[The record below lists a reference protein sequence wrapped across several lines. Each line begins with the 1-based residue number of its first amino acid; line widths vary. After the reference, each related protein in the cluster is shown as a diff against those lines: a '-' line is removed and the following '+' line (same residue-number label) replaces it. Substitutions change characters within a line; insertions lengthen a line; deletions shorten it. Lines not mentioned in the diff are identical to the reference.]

1 MIPIELTIQGLYSYQ
16 ERQTIDFTRLTAAN
30 LFGIFG
36 PVGSGKS
43 TILEAIT
50 FAVYGRTDRLNL
62 SGDNRYYNMMNL
74 RSNEMLI
81 DFIFEAGREQ
91 TTYRATVKSSR
102 NSKNFDDV
110 YTPKRTA
117 YRKREGQWEPIEVE
131 ALEEIIG
138 LSYDNFKRTIII
150 PQGQFQEFLQLG
162 NRDRT
167 KMMKELFNLE
177 KFEFY
182 YKVVSLEKKNDE
194 KRQHI
199 QGQLQQLGEVDLAQI
214 ASCSESLAALEKEVQ
229 ELNKGLQEQQQEE
242 EKLRQLRELFEKRE
256 AAQKERDALAKQ
268 APHYQELR
276 EKIERYERAVLGF
289 KHLLESRK
297 TYEEKATKRREQIQ
311 GDQKKLQTET
321 REMTR
326 LEKILEE
333 IRPKQ
338 EKRDEVKKRAE
349 ELERLLAMR
358 GTEERIKHEQ
368 TRLEKGTKIWE
379 ETVQSLEHAKAEKLR
394 QEKAIQSMREK
405 MPDLTSLT
413 SLKEWHMERREIQRQ
428 LRSCEEEVAKFAR
441 QLEELEKEKCKLTG
455 DPLFKT
461 LHESLPGPLQGPLQE
476 SLPELLPEL
485 FLELSTEPILTPIPA
500 TTPSGLPYPDI
511 FHHLEGESW
520 KIKEQQRLLGDQEN
534 HWRVKA
540 QLKAYADDLQE
551 NQPCPLCGSLHHP
564 DPGRYSSEDIN
575 KELKKIDKQKLA
587 WEKQLDHIA
596 FLNKRFTLLE
606 SRQNEATRHREE
618 WEKKKKELLEKA
630 AAHEKRFAID
640 LPPTDS
646 PLLPS
651 EQEVKSPWEVYRKEE
666 ALDKAFEAAKKIQ
679 EELKVAEKLLK
690 QAEKERQTK
699 EQAKDKYQ
707 EGLQEIKT
715 SLAMHQA
722 KWNTLAQQLTVI
734 QYEAYED
741 IPVKA
746 IEQEKKRLVE
756 EYQQV
761 EKTFNETSQ
770 LLQNC
775 QQLINK
781 LNGVLETNLKELK
794 QEESALE
801 ALENRLKEQLGQ
813 SKFTSLE
820 EVTRLLSAPFDPATE
835 RQNLERYREQILRN
849 LSTLEQLQREIAE
862 RTYDPAAHEKLIA
875 VISQLKEEIH
885 QKTQEKGKMAEKLKN
900 MQQDL
905 ESLTKLKQELEGL
918 NARGENITTLKS
930 LFKASG
936 FVNYISSVYL
946 QNLCN
951 AANERFFQLTRQRLS
966 LEITDDNNFQVRDY
980 LNGGKVRSV
989 KTLSGGQT
997 FQASLSLALA
1007 LADNIQQVTESK
1019 QNFFFL
1025 DEGFGSLD
1033 KESLNIVFDTLKS
1046 LRKENRIVG
1055 VISHVEEM
1063 QQEIDAH
1070 LTVENHPER
1079 GSLIHR

>member
-500 TTPSGLPYPDI
+500 TTPPGLPYPDI

>member
-1 MIPIELTIQGLYSYQ
+1 M
-16 ERQTIDFTRLTAAN
+16 
-30 LFGIFG
+30 
-36 PVGSGKS
+36 
-43 TILEAIT
+43 
-50 FAVYGRTDRLNL
+50 
-62 SGDNRYYNMMNL
+62 
-74 RSNEMLI
+74 
-81 DFIFEAGREQ
+81 
-91 TTYRATVKSSR
+91 
-102 NSKNFDDV
+102 
-110 YTPKRTA
+110 
-117 YRKREGQWEPIEVE
+117 
-131 ALEEIIG
+131 
-138 LSYDNFKRTIII
+138 
-150 PQGQFQEFLQLG
+150 
-162 NRDRT
+162 
-167 KMMKELFNLE
+167 
-177 KFEFY
+177 
-182 YKVVSLEKKNDE
+182 
-194 KRQHI
+194 
-199 QGQLQQLGEVDLAQI
+199 
-214 ASCSESLAALEKEVQ
+214 
-229 ELNKGLQEQQQEE
+229 NKGLQEQQQEE
-242 EKLRQLRELFEKRE
+242 EKLRQLRELFEKR
-256 AAQKERDALAKQ
+256 AAARKECDGLTKQ
-268 APHYQELR
+268 APYYQKLR
-276 EKIERYERAVLGF
+276 EKIERYEQAIIGF

-311 GDQKKLQTET
+311 SDQEKVRGET
-321 REMTR
+321 GEITQ

-333 IRPKQ
+333 IKPKQ

-349 ELERLLAMR
+349 ELERLLEMR

-379 ETVQSLEHAKAEKLR
+379 KTVQSLEQAKAEKLR

-405 MPDLTSLT
+405 MPDLTLLT
-413 SLKEWHMERREIQRQ
+413 SLKGWHMERREIQR
-428 LRSCEEEVAKFAR
+428 LLKECKEEVERYAR
-441 QLEELEKEKCKLTG
+441 QLEELEKEKVELTG

-461 LHESLPGPLQGPLQE
+461 LHESLP
-476 SLPELLPEL
+476 
-485 FLELSTEPILTPIPA
+485 
-500 TTPSGLPYPDI
+500 YPDI
-511 FHHLEGESW
+511 FHHLEGESG

-564 DPGRYSSEDIN
+564 DPDRYSSEDIEEELN
-575 KELKKIDKQKLA
+575 KVDKQKFA

-596 FLNKRFTLLE
+596 SLNKQFTLLE
-606 SRQNEATRHREE
+606 SRQNEAARQQNE
-618 WEKKKKELLEKA
+618 WEKKRKEQLEKA
-630 AAHEKRFAID
+630 AAHEKQFAID

-646 PLLPS
+646 PLLPL
-651 EQEVKSPWEVYRKEE
+651 EQGEKSPWEAYREE
-666 ALDKAFEAAKKIQ
+666 EVLNKAFEAATKIQ
-679 EELKVAEKLLK
+679 DEIKGAEKRLE

-699 EQAKDKYQ
+699 EQARDKYQ

-722 KWNTLAQQLTVI
+722 EWNTLAQQLTVI
-734 QYEAYED
+734 QHEAYED
-741 IPVKA
+741 IPVNA

-756 EYQQV
+756 EYRQV

-770 LLQNC
+770 LLQEC
-775 QQLINK
+775 QKRKDRLT
-781 LNGVLETNLKELK
+781 GVLESNLKELE
-794 QEESALE
+794 QEESTLE
-801 ALENRLKEQLGQ
+801 ALDNQLKEQLSQ
-813 SKFTSLE
+813 SNFSSLE
-820 EVTRLLSAPFDPATE
+820 EVMKLLSTPLDVAAE
-835 RQNLERYREQILRN
+835 KQNLERYREQLLRN
-849 LSTLEQLQREIAE
+849 QSSLEQLQRDIAE

-875 VISQLKEEIH
+875 TISLLKEEIH

-918 NARGENITTLKS
+918 NARGENITTLKA
-930 LFKASG
+930 LFRASG

-951 AANERFFQLTRQRLS
+951 AANERFFQLTRQQLS

-1007 LADNIQQVTESK
+1007 LADNIQQVTESR

-1079 GSLIHR
+1079 GSLIHRD

>member
-1 MIPIELTIQGLYSYQ
+1 
-16 ERQTIDFTRLTAAN
+16 
-30 LFGIFG
+30 
-36 PVGSGKS
+36 
-43 TILEAIT
+43 
-50 FAVYGRTDRLNL
+50 
-62 SGDNRYYNMMNL
+62 
-74 RSNEMLI
+74 
-81 DFIFEAGREQ
+81 
-91 TTYRATVKSSR
+91 
-102 NSKNFDDV
+102 
-110 YTPKRTA
+110 
-117 YRKREGQWEPIEVE
+117 
-131 ALEEIIG
+131 
-138 LSYDNFKRTIII
+138 
-150 PQGQFQEFLQLG
+150 
-162 NRDRT
+162 
-167 KMMKELFNLE
+167 MMKELFNLE

-500 TTPSGLPYPDI
+500 TTPPGLPYPDI